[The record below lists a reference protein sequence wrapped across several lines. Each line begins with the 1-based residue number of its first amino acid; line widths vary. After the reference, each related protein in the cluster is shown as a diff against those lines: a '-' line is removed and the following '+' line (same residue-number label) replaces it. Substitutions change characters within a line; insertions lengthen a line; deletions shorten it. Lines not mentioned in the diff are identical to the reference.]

1 MSMRVYALQPSLTSS
16 STILLEL
23 LRTLKPH
30 QSPVVAIAVD
40 QTSTLLATG
49 DSDGVVKVWDIRGG
63 YVTHTFRGHSGIISS
78 LHFFEILS
86 TTNDND
92 TGISARNKKKRNRH
106 NNGDEGDGS
115 TVDVIGN
122 SDNHDQS
129 TGPS

>member
-30 QSPVVAIAVD
+30 QSQVIAIAID

-49 DSDGVVKVWDIRGG
+49 ASDGVVKVWDIRGG

-86 TTNDND
+86 TTNEND
-92 TGISARNKKKRNRH
+92 TGTSARSKRKKNRH
-106 NNGDEGDGS
+106 KNGDGGERS
-115 TVDVIGN
+115 TEDVR
-122 SDNHDQS
+122 
-129 TGPS
+129 